1 MTFET
6 KVLASVNKLLTPG
19 DRAEFTHGTLFVQ
32 STEAIASKVLD
43 VLTEQ
48 LKGTSS
54 VKLTKWATATEYAF
68 DFTPPKNG

>member
-1 MTFET
+1 MTFEI
-6 KVLASVNKLLTPG
+6 KVLTSVNKLLTPG
-19 DRAEFTHGTLFVQ
+19 DRAEFTHGTLFVN

-43 VLTEQ
+43 ALTEQ

-54 VKLTKWATATEYAF
+54 VKLSKWATATEYAF